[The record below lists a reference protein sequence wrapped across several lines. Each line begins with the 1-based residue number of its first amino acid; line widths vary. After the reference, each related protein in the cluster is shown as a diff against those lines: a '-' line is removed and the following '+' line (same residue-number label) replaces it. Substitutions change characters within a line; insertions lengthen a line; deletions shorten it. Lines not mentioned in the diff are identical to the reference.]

1 MRLTTDRSRRVKM
14 KRTAAILV
22 ALALV
27 LGLGGAATA
36 GTFSLVPSVVPGCPA
51 AVPACTSPVNNV
63 FGFTFVGTTFSRTE
77 LGGDGV
83 LSVGDSFTDIG
94 ALSATSLTSAASTP
108 IIPAL
113 TGLNVNWQLGAIFSL
128 PGTITQVVD
137 DGIHSPTQ
145 PLLSFSFT
153 AGSKIQI
160 YAEPINLVTPHD
172 PNNPTT
178 IASNLVAELTVVSG
192 LGNLDFL
199 SNDGNINVLAQFTS
213 ILPGFWQNLGIDID
227 LGTQVFFAL
236 TDSNNN
242 VLASVPASTATN
254 FTTFFGLAPAAPT
267 TSTLEQTWLSNDGS
281 VEFAVNA
288 VSNPSAI
295 MLLGTSLLGLGSM
308 AAYRRRRS

>member
-1 MRLTTDRSRRVKM
+1 M

-36 GTFSLVPSVVPGCPA
+36 GTFTLVPSVIPGCG
-51 AVPACTSPVNNV
+51 ACTSPVGNV
-63 FGFTFVGTTFSRTE
+63 FGFTFVGTTFSRTDV
-77 LGGDGV
+77 GGDGV

-94 ALSATSLTSAASTP
+94 ALTATGLTSAPSTP
-108 IIPAL
+108 ILPGVS
-113 TGLNVNWQLGAIFSL
+113 GLNVNWQLGAIFSL

-137 DGIHSPTQ
+137 DGIHSPTD

-153 AGSKIQI
+153 PGAKIQI

-172 PNNPTT
+172 PNNPAT
-178 IASNLVAELTVVSG
+178 IASIQVAELTVISG

-213 ILPGFWQNLGIDID
+213 VLPGFWQNLGIDIN

-242 VLASVPASTATN
+242 VLDSVPASTATN
-254 FTTFFGLAPAAPT
+254 FTNFFGLVPAAPT
-267 TSTLEQTWLSNDGS
+267 TTTLEQTWLSNDGS

-308 AAYRRRRS
+308 AAYRRRRSS